1 MPKGFEPGHPKMGG
15 RVKGTPNKRTQLVG
29 EICEEYN
36 FDPIR
41 AMIQLFLD
49 SEDANLKAKLA
60 SDVAQYVYTKK
71 KSLEHEISIQ
81 DVIRIAKE
89 ALNES
94 ES

>member
-1 MPKGFEPGHPKMGG
+1 MPFAPGTPKPPNSGRPKGGL
-15 RVKGTPNKRTQLVG
+15 NKRTLLVG

-41 AMIQLFLD
+41 AMIELFLK

-71 KSLEHEISIQ
+71 RTLEHEISIQ